1 MHCAAES
8 GFLNVYQL
16 IMENIKDINPTNGSG
31 DTPLSLAA
39 KAGHL
44 DVCKFIVE
52 NVTEK
57 NPAHNLRIPT
67 QLAYDKKYFNCVKL
81 IVRTVKD
88 KHFSDHNGKPELIL
102 EADDNCRDD
111 YHCGGQI
118 LIPPS
123 LELFDFDQNL

>member
-16 IMENIKDINPTNGSG
+16 IMEYIKDINPTNGSG

-44 DVCKFIVE
+44 DICKFIVE

-57 NPAHNLRIPT
+57 NPAYNFRIPT
-67 QLAYDKKYFNCVKL
+67 HLAYDKKYFNCVKS
-81 IVRTVKD
+81 IVRIVKD
-88 KHFSDHNGKPELIL
+88 KHFSDHNGKPELML
-102 EADDNCRDD
+102 EADNKCRDG
-111 YHCGGQI
+111 YHCCGQFFI
-118 LIPPS
+118 HPS
-123 LELFDFDQNL
+123 FELFDFDQNL